1 MTGGKDGVVSLW
13 DDQFERCLKTYT
25 IKRSSLAPDTRGMLV
40 AESPA
45 VRAIVLG
52 HGRILVGTK
61 NGEILEVSKEG
72 QLGILVQVRQ
82 PNSRDSGL

>member
-1 MTGGKDGVVSLW
+1 MQGFVTGGKEGVVSLW

-25 IKRSSLAPDTRGMLV
+25 IKRSSLAPSTRGMLV
-40 AESPA
+40 QESPA

-61 NGEILEVSKEG
+61 NGEILEIAKEG
-72 QLGILVQVRQ
+72 PMSIVTQVG
-82 PNSRDSGL
+82 N